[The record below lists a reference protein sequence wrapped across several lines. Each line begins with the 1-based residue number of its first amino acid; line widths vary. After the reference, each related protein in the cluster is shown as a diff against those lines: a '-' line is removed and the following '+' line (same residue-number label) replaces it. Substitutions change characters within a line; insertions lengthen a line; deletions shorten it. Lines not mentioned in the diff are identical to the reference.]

1 MSPAAI
7 VRDFARDAAETPAF
21 PPAQLQA
28 VKQPI
33 QSSAKKRFPKSRR
46 LLKHADFEQV
56 YKQGRRHFA
65 RHMTVFYLGREGDG
79 GLRVG
84 FTVSKALGGAV
95 DRNRMKRR
103 LREAVRLAGMPNG
116 IAADVVINPK
126 RTLLRAEF
134 AELSGEIVKAF
145 EVITANANKEQGRA

>member
-1 MSPAAI
+1 MAS
-7 VRDFARDAAETPAF
+7 TTCTQAF
-21 PPAQLQA
+21 PLRPTQA
-28 VKQPI
+28 VNQP
-33 QSSAKKRFPKSRR
+33 SPFSAKRGFPKSAR
-46 LLKHADFEQV
+46 LLKHADFERV

-65 RHMTVFYLGREGDG
+65 KHMTVFYLGREGDG

-103 LREAVRLAGMPNG
+103 LREAVRLTGMPNG
-116 IAADVVINPK
+116 SAADVVINPK
-126 RTLLRAEF
+126 KTLLQAEF

-145 EVITANANKEQGRA
+145 EVITANANKERGRA

>member
-1 MSPAAI
+1 MASATAQ
-7 VRDFARDAAETPAF
+7 AF
-21 PPAQLQA
+21 PLRPTQA
-28 VKQPI
+28 VNPPSPTSVKR
-33 QSSAKKRFPKSRR
+33 RFPKSGR
-46 LLKHADFEQV
+46 LLKHADFERV

-65 RHMTVFYLGREGDG
+65 RHMTVFFLGREGEG

-116 IAADVVINPK
+116 IATDVVINPK
-126 RTLLRAEF
+126 RTLLTVEF
-134 AELSGEIVKAF
+134 AELRGEIVKAF
-145 EVITANANKEQGRA
+145 EVIATNANKERRQG